1 MVNFLFPESH
11 FLNQE
16 ILNDD
21 ISPGCDVAERRY
33 RPRPHQRIQ
42 DLKSSGKEQIE
53 QAGLSLLMATKGE
66 NGDANPLA
74 AWYRKCNLN
83 RFGW

>member
-11 FLNQE
+11 FLNEE
-16 ILNDD
+16 ILNDH